1 MITRRLLLTAISA
14 PMMAGPLLALV
25 SGGIPYTPAAFA
37 EAQKAGKSILVIV
50 HAPWCPTC
58 KVQDPI
64 IQKLLGEAKYKPVTV
79 FIVDFDTQKD
89 ALRAFNAPKQST
101 LIGFK
106 GMKETN
112 RSSGNTSPLDIE
124 DLIEST
130 L

>member
-1 MITRRLLLTAISA
+1 MITRRFALTGALLVLATA
-14 PMMAGPLLALV
+14 PLQAMPKGV
-25 SGGIPYTPAAFA
+25 AYTPAAFA
-37 EAQKAGKSILVIV
+37 EAQAAGKSILVVI

-64 IQKLLGEAKYKPVTV
+64 INKLLGEARYGGIQV
-79 FIVDFDTQKD
+79 FVVDYDTQKD
-89 ALRAFNAPKQST
+89 ALRALNAPKQST

-106 GMKETN
+106 GTRETN
-112 RSSGNTSPLDIE
+112 RSSGDTNPLNIE